1 MKRKI
6 KRRKNKQRKILIIGS
21 LSMLLFLCVGYAAF
35 STNLSLTA
43 KGNIKELRGAEYL
56 RKVCNQTSGDG
67 LYKDIYEE
75 GRCVY
80 KGANP
85 NNYINFNNELWR
97 IISVEKDNNLKIIKE
112 ESFGPMS
119 YDGSSTDNRYNE
131 NNTYCTL
138 SSGGANYSCNV
149 WGGVS
154 GNFVNKNFSGTVNED
169 ADLNIYLNNTYYNSL
184 TEEAKNEIQIHDFQM
199 DGKADKG
206 TVQNYITNT
215 NKYFWYG
222 NIGLIDIA
230 DWFKASNNPNCTLS
244 NSDWCPMSNYN
255 REDYECSYDNYL
267 YKNNQFWTINP
278 NNNSVRYL
286 LVVGSYG
293 CIGNASSTVS
303 YDVYVRPVVFLKENI
318 KLQGKGTLEDPYKIK
333 KV

>member
-21 LSMLLFLCVGYAAF
+21 LSILLFLCVGYAAF

-97 IISVEKDNNLKIIKE
+97 IISVEIDGTIKII
-112 ESFGPMS
+112 
-119 YDGSSTDNRYNE
+119 RNE
-131 NNTYCTL
+131 IIGYMAFDTKGLRPIGYCTQGIAL
-138 SSGGANYSCNV
+138 EHGCNAWAAMDYFSNDNYS
-149 WGGVS
+149 GKVS
-154 GNFVNKNFSGTVNED
+154 RD
-169 ADLNIYLNNTYYNSL
+169 AELNIYLNNTYLYTLSDYDKVVSGNYYIGSVLYNNSDLLSQIENEKKYKWNGKVGLITVSEYIRANSNQENCGNFNLNNINSNTCL
-184 TEEAKNEIQIHDFQM
+184 TNNWMYQIVPSNQYLWTISPNSKTADGMHDIHY
-199 DGKADKG
+199 DGKIG
-206 TVQNYITNT
+206 GQSGSTVSNEEGYGVSPVVYL
-215 NKYFWYG
+215 NK
-222 NIGLIDIA
+222 NII
-230 DWFKASNNPNCTLS
+230 LS
-244 NSDWCPMSNYN
+244 NS
-255 REDYECSYDNYL
+255 
-267 YKNNQFWTINP
+267 
-278 NNNSVRYL
+278 
-286 LVVGSYG
+286 
-293 CIGNASSTVS
+293 
-303 YDVYVRPVVFLKENI
+303 
-318 KLQGKGTLEDPYKIK
+318 GTLEDPYKIK